1 MAIWPYDRNMAI
13 WPYHH
18 MAIWHQRRPIWVLP
32 KKAIKIQQSG
42 QGIKSIQPSCK
53 KWEQKWSDGI
63 FSFVFFGISFVYTE
77 NGGHSTIM
85 PNFLSFHAFLSRG
98 HHFLR
103 IQRNLSHIRKENMPP
118 DNFCYHLRQN
128 GWIDLP
134 SLPDCHIFIGVSEN
148 THYGH
153 LRCHN
158 SHMATWL
165 FDAIMAIRPV
175 SHMAIMALNV
185 GNMGVFGNGTKNV
198 TIWRRR

>member
-1 MAIWPYDRNMAI
+1 LVLALRSRVSLNSPKCIKTLVGVCVTV
-13 WPYHH
+13 
-18 MAIWHQRRPIWVLP
+18 PISEQAEKP
-32 KKAIKIQQSG
+32 K
-42 QGIKSIQPSCK
+42 
-53 KWEQKWSDGI
+53 
-63 FSFVFFGISFVYTE
+63 
-77 NGGHSTIM
+77 
-85 PNFLSFHAFLSRG
+85 FLSFHAFLSRG

-118 DNFCYHLRQN
+118 DHFCYHLRQN
-128 GWIDLP
+128 GRIDLP
-134 SLPDCHIFIGVSEN
+134 SLPDWHIFIGVSEN